1 MSKKPKRKF
10 SDELKRKAVDDY
22 TSGRKTAAEVARDLD
37 VAQGQVYQWKIQ
49 LEEKRVKGR
58 VSELETEGRSP
69 SDARLIQR
77 QEDEIALYQKKIA
90 ELTLV
95 NDLLKKLQTS
105 ANYQQLKNA
114 SGYDEIA
121 ELLAQ
126 SRKRASRSR

>member
-10 SDELKRKAVDDY
+10 SDELKRKAVEDY

-69 SDARLIQR
+69 SDAKLIQR

-126 SRKRASRSR
+126 SRKRVRR

>member
-10 SDELKRKAVDDY
+10 SEEVKRQAVDDY
-22 TSGRKTAAEVARDLD
+22 TSGRKSAAEVAHEIG
-37 VAQGQVYQWKIQ
+37 VAQGLVYQWKIQ

-58 VSELETEGRSP
+58 VSELESSGMSPTE
-69 SDARLIQR
+69 ARHMQR
-77 QEDEIALYQKKIA
+77 LEAENEELKKKLA
-90 ELTLV
+90 EQVIV

-126 SRKRASRSR
+126 SRKRARK